1 MARIAMI
8 ATVPIAIATCWLRS
22 RPTPTIPPE
31 VWRTPDAISL
41 RSTMLNSVLMC
52 RAEQAG
58 RPHNQHADDNEE
70 GDGQFELTSDY
81 GNIGAGKVFYD
92 TDGKSSEDRPAGA
105 RQPAQHRGGK
115 SIKQGAAHHVRFE
128 KNYRRNQHTGDGTDG
143 RRHPP
148 PQRDHPFNANADES
162 GRRGIFCCGLHRETH
177 ASIPEEHIKQG

>member
-105 RQPAQHRGGK
+105 RQPAQHNARPALFLAI
-115 SIKQGAAHHVRFE
+115 SPFDHCCLASRRPPLPRSATYPRTARSRAH
-128 KNYRRNQHTGDGTDG
+128 
-143 RRHPP
+143 
-148 PQRDHPFNANADES
+148 
-162 GRRGIFCCGLHRETH
+162 LHRPPCSCCSAPQIRCEQ
-177 ASIPEEHIKQG
+177 II